1 MNDMSDTRKQTD
13 EISRRRFVH
22 GMSAASIAA
31 TTGLSGC
38 VGGGGGGGGGGQMS
52 IPDDP
57 DATVDGTSITLAIDE
72 GHNTNPFSW
81 FSDAIQEETGV
92 ELGEINGFGF
102 TNLFSKLMTEFTS
115 NSGAFD
121 LVSFYPQ
128 YLGTFAANGHLQPLD
143 DMMEIEG
150 WDPQFDDM
158 LKPFRQMYTQWG
170 GNTYALPIDGDVLM
184 LVYRRDLFEQHD
196 IEVPETWA
204 EFNEAARYFTE
215 ETDDIEHGVATYGKR
230 GFAYGWFL
238 TRFGGLG
245 GKYFDEE
252 MNPQI
257 NTEAGRRALE
267 SWQETIQYAPDD
279 TASYGYP
286 ELRDSFTGGNA
297 AMVVQ
302 WTDVP
307 KKAAA
312 SEATAGK
319 WGGAPVPGW
328 EDGRAASAMPVG
340 RVLGVPS
347 GSSDEQKL
355 AAYRFAQTFTLPE
368 FSTHMVSDPGCGE
381 DPFRTSQLSDPA
393 AFTQPNPLRDAP
405 EESVAF
411 GSMESAEQYTSAVQA
426 TLEQGYPVP
435 YWPGSQDYINALDI
449 EISRFVSGETGVEET
464 LQNVESEWESIVEDL
479 GREQQ
484 QEYYSNVID
493 AWKNAGIWE

>member
-1 MNDMSDTRKQTD
+1 MSDSLKQAD
-13 EISRRRFVH
+13 GISRRRFVH
-22 GMSAASIAA
+22 GMSAASVAA
-31 TTGLSGC
+31 AAGLSGC
-38 VGGGGGGGGGGQMS
+38 VGGGGGGGGGGDASMT

-57 DATVDGTSITLAIDE
+57 DAVVDGASITLAIDE
-72 GHNTNPFSW
+72 GHNTNPFKW
-81 FSDAIQEETGV
+81 FSDAIQEDTGV

-143 DMMEIEG
+143 DMMGIDG

-204 EFNEAARYFTE
+204 EFNEVARYFTE

-230 GFAYGWFL
+230 GFSYGWFL

-267 SWQETIQYAPDD
+267 SWRETIQYAPDD

-355 AAYRFAQTFTLPE
+355 AAYRFAQTFTLPK

-381 DPFRTSQLSDPA
+381 DPFRTSQLSNPE

-405 EESVAF
+405 GESVAF
-411 GSMESAEQYTSAVQA
+411 NGMESAEQYTSAVEA

-464 LQNVESEWESIVEDL
+464 LENVETEWESIVEDL

>member
-1 MNDMSDTRKQTD
+1 MSDRMENLD
-13 EISRRRFVH
+13 GIDRRQFVK
-22 GMSAASIAA
+22 GVSAATVAA
-31 TTGLSGC
+31 AAGLSGC
-38 VGGGGGGGGGGQMS
+38 TGDGGGGSGDGEMD

-57 DATVDGTSITLAIDE
+57 DSAVDGVSLSLAIDE
-72 GHNTNPFSW
+72 GHNTNPFGW
-81 FSDAIQEETGV
+81 FNDSIREDTGV
-92 ELGEINGFGF
+92 EVGEINGFGF
-102 TNLFSKLMTEFTS
+102 TNLFSNLMTEFTS

-128 YLGTFAANGHLQPLD
+128 YLGTFAANGHLTPLD
-143 DMMEIEG
+143 DMMEIDG
-150 WDPQFDDM
+150 WDPDFDDM

-196 IEVPETWA
+196 IEVPETWS
-204 EFNEAARYFTE
+204 EFNEVARYFTE
-215 ETDDIEHGVATYGKR
+215 ETDDIDHGVATFGKR
-230 GFAYGWFL
+230 GNAYGWFL
-238 TRFGGLG
+238 NRFGGLG
-245 GKYFDEE
+245 GVYFDED

-267 SWQETIQYAPDD
+267 SWQETIEYSPDD

-286 ELRDSFTGGNA
+286 ELRDAFTNGNV
-297 AMVVQ
+297 AMVIQ

-307 KKAAA
+307 KKAAV
-312 SEATAGK
+312 SDATRGN

-347 GSSDEQKL
+347 GISSEQKL
-355 AAYRFAQTFTLPE
+355 AAYRFAQTFTLSE
-368 FSTHMVSDPGCGE
+368 YSTHMVSDPGCGE
-381 DPFRTSQLSDPA
+381 DPFRTSQLSNPE
-393 AFTQPNPLRDAP
+393 AFTQENPYRDAP

-411 GSMESAEQYTSAVQA
+411 ESMESAEQYTSAVQA

-435 YWPGSQDYINALDI
+435 YWPGSQDYIEALDI
-449 EISRFVSGETGVEET
+449 EMSRFVSGEVGVEEA
-464 LQNVESEWESIVEDL
+464 LENVESEWESIVEDL

-493 AWKNAGIWE
+493 AWQNAGIWE